1 MKKAGIIIMVIGL
14 LISIF
19 TGFNFVT
26 KEKVVDIGT
35 LEITNE
41 KNHGLTWSPVIGLVA
56 IAAGAGIYFMGA
68 KKK

>member
-14 LISIF
+14 LVSIF

-35 LEITNE
+35 LEITSD
-41 KNHGLTWSPVIGLVA
+41 KNHGLTWSPIIGLVA
-56 IAAGAGIYFMGA
+56 IAVGAGIYFLGA
-68 KKK
+68 KRK